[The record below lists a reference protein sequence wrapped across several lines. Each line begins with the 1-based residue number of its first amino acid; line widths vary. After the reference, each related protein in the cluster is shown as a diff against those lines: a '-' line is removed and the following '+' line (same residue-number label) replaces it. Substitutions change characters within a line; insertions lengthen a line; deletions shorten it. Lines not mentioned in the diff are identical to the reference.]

1 MADLLT
7 GDGVVRQADTVMRA
21 VGGRAV
27 LLRMAAP
34 AASGDDAEQ
43 LGLATPE
50 FQDVELAPA
59 VLHKESSVLKLLVSA
74 SAVRAVLGSLAY
86 DSADVLFQTAV
97 GIVMDGLVYE
107 ITNSFSSGAMGEPY
121 CYWLMLKAPVR

>member
-7 GDGVVRQADTVMRA
+7 GDGAVRQADTVMRA

-59 VLHKESSVLKLLVSA
+59 VLHKQNSVTKLLVSA
-74 SAVRAVLGSLAY
+74 SAVQAVLGSLAY
-86 DSADVLFQTAV
+86 DSADVLFETAV

-107 ITNSFSSGAMGEPY
+107 ITNSFSSDAMGEAY
-121 CYWLMLKAPVR
+121 CYWLVLKAPVR